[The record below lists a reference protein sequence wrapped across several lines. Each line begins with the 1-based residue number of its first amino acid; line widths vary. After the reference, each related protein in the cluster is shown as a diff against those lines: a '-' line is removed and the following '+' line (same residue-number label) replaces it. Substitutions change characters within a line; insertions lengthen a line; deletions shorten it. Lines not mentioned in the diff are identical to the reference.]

1 MFFTFPEVLQDLNQL
16 SGLRAHDKKKGMIYA
31 PHLVLV
37 IWELQ
42 LLLQLFPL
50 FMLSLQILFL
60 GVDLRLKN
68 FNRLEQITS
77 IFNDICIL
85 SL

>member
-1 MFFTFPEVLQDLNQL
+1 MFFTFSRSPCKISQINCQD
-16 SGLRAHDKKKGMIYA
+16 SGLMIPGMICA
-31 PHLVLV
+31 LHLVLV

-68 FNRLEQITS
+68 FNRLEQITT